1 MLKYSRFLLLL
12 MMILP
17 WFSLPFIDKKSFKRY
32 YPASLFISIVVWL
45 ESYIAKKEDGG
56 GFMKVFIQKYGVKHH
71 SFGVLFL

>member
-1 MLKYSRFLLLL
+1 

-32 YPASLFISIVVWL
+32 YPASIFISIIVWL

-56 GFMKVFIQKYGVKHH
+56 GSMKVSILK
-71 SFGVLFL
+71 